1 MMQYAN
7 RQRSARSLEWQ
18 CLWSCMGTMA
28 WCAAGFRATQPRQLG
43 AARSD
48 FGPGTARRPPDRQEM
63 QRHHARAL
71 CDHRRP
77 CWQRSGRPCMAP
89 PEPLPLGPAAAANAP
104 LQACHSAPGHA
115 LCVAITA
122 VPSCTIAELFV
133 RLGTALAA
141 AGGGVEA
148 QRGLAVARRPPRG
161 CAAPAA
167 SASAR
172 LAPWKRY
179 RSATFLGGDPRV
191 ICGHHGQELALHRA
205 HALLGQLQFCSPKLR
220 LSR

>member
-1 MMQYAN
+1 MQYAD
-7 RQRSARSLEWQ
+7 RQRSARSLEWR

-28 WCAAGFRATQPRQLG
+28 WCAADFRATQPRQLG
-43 AARSD
+43 AALSD
-48 FGPGTARRPPDRQEM
+48 FGPGTARRPPDRHEM
-63 QRHHARAL
+63 QHHRARAL

-77 CWQRSGRPCMAP
+77 CWQRSGRSCMAP

-148 QRGLAVARRPPRG
+148 QGPSAGSSSRPP
-161 CAAPAA
+161 A
-167 SASAR
+167 S
-172 LAPWKRY
+172 KRM
-179 RSATFLGGDPRV
+179 
-191 ICGHHGQELALHRA
+191 CGPS
-205 HALLGQLQFCSPKLR
+205 CIS
-220 LSR
+220 

>member
-1 MMQYAN
+1 MHGY
-7 RQRSARSLEWQ
+7 
-18 CLWSCMGTMA
+18 MA

-48 FGPGTARRPPDRQEM
+48 FGPGTARRDRQEM
-63 QRHHARAL
+63 QRHRARAL

-77 CWQRSGRPCMAP
+77 CWQRSERSCMAS

-115 LCVAITA
+115 LCAAITA
-122 VPSCTIAELFV
+122 VPSCTTAELFV

-148 QRGLAVARRPPRG
+148 QRGPAVARRPPRG
-161 CAAPAA
+161 CAAPGAPA
-167 SASAR
+167 STR
-172 LAPWKRY
+172 LAPWKQY
-179 RSATFLGGDPRV
+179 IYATFLGGDPRA
-191 ICGHHGQELALHRA
+191 ICGHHGQDLALHRA
-205 HALLGQLQFCSPKLR
+205 HAHISAAPDLLFS
-220 LSR
+220 SSI